1 MQTCIC
7 TGVRNVQETAT
18 ETNEDKII
26 KYFSLFLEW
35 IYIYFLFQIFIWI
48 VTLFINTSYRNR
60 DGSLDPILP
69 LTSCG
74 KNGVSTSNKSS
85 KCSTSC
91 ASSTSDYVMFQVVC
105 IVAFMTLLS
114 RFEIYCIN
122 MLAKEKICE
131 ISIYA
136 RTEVEK

>member
-74 KNGVSTSNKSS
+74 KNGVSTS
-85 KCSTSC
+85 C

-122 MLAKEKICE
+122 MLAKEKIRE
-131 ISIYA
+131 ISRKA
-136 RTEVEK
+136 RTEVEKL